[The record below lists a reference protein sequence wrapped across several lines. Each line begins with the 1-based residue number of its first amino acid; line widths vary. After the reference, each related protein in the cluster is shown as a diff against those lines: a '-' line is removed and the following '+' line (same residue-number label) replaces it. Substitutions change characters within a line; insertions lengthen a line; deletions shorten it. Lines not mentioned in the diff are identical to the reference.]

1 MALFL
6 LRKRKS
12 HELADPIDPE
22 PVTEPGHLLVKK
34 VPGDQ
39 SVDWF
44 LIRVILNPRSAR
56 ARTNVRSRSIS
67 GKGT

>member
-39 SVDWF
+39 SVALVLDPGH
-44 LIRVILNPRSAR
+44 LEPEIGSRPDQ
-56 ARTNVRSRSIS
+56 RTQPIDL
-67 GKGT
+67 G

>member
-22 PVTEPGHLLVKK
+22 LVTEPGHLLVKK

-39 SVDWF
+39 SVAMVLD
-44 LIRVILNPRSAR
+44 
-56 ARTNVRSRSIS
+56 
-67 GKGT
+67 